1 MRTGAKGPG
10 DPAATGGLVARATK
24 RDEWE
29 LRHRT
34 KAGVLS
40 SIPFCGYRAEQ
51 LRQLRACG
59 YRLYLNGKAYQTRV

>member
-1 MRTGAKGPG
+1 MRTGAKRGQL
-10 DPAATGGLVARATK
+10 ASATK
-24 RDEWE
+24 KDEWE

-40 SIPFCGYRAEQ
+40 SIPFCGYSAEQ

-59 YRLYLNGKAYQTRV
+59 YRLYLNGKAYQTRI